1 MKKTLTESELKERIV
16 QIYKEEQ
23 EKILQEKWDNLS
35 KEEKIFV
42 VEFLRSVYPEKS
54 ELLREG
60 KWYNTLGDIVG
71 IFDPTGIVDVVN
83 GISYWKQGDRLF
95 ALLSFI
101 SAVPILGDAIGK
113 TVIGVMKTGSG
124 ASKAFKAA
132 AVAGDA
138 SKIAETAKVAGGP
151 IAKMVEKAPSW
162 GSKLVGMLKAS
173 IGRIPLL
180 GRGLVKL
187 IEEYIQIFKGA
198 GAKMGTRATE
208 LAKLEGKVLSKAEKS
223 KLIKQIEK
231 DTAFRGFRDNKG
243 LANAS
248 FMTKVRGGVP
258 RLFGNR
264 ATRSLMG
271 RTKWYLRLLDF
282 LGIANFVGPEELMQ
296 KFTDLEDK
304 VEQFNK
310 TPEGQKAWSD
320 DFGSVLNEPTTP
332 TSPSPAPA
340 APSSPS
346 MGGDFI
352 GDALKGMFGSAIRAA
367 I

>member
-1 MKKTLTESELKERIV
+1 MKKIVKESELKNLV
-16 QIYKEEQ
+16 VKIYKEEQ
-23 EKILQEKWDNLS
+23 KKILQEKWDNLS
-35 KEEKIFV
+35 KEDKIFV
-42 VEFLRSVYPEKS
+42 VEFLRSAYPEKS
-54 ELLREG
+54 KLLKES

-71 IFDPTGIVDVVN
+71 IFDPTGIIDVVN
-83 GISYWKQGDRLF
+83 GISYWRQGDKLF

-101 SAVPILGDAIGK
+101 SAVPLIGDLVAK
-113 TVIGVMKTGSG
+113 PVVGVMKAGSAG
-124 ASKAFKAA
+124 SKAFKAA
-132 AVAGDA
+132 TIAGDA
-138 SKIAETAKVAGGP
+138 AKIAETAKVAGGP
-151 IAKMVEKAPSW
+151 IAKMVQTAPSW
-162 GSKLVGMLKAS
+162 GSKLIAMLKAS

-180 GRGLVKL
+180 GRGLVRV

-243 LANAS
+243 LADAS
-248 FMTKVRGGVP
+248 FMSKVRGGVP

-282 LGIANFVGPEELMQ
+282 LGIANFVGPEELME
-296 KFTDLEDK
+296 KHADLEAK
-304 VEQFNK
+304 VEEFNK
-310 TPEGQKAWSD
+310 TPEGQKAWAD
-320 DFGSVLNEPTTP
+320 EFGSVFNQPTTP
-332 TSPSPAPA
+332 TPPPVV
-340 APSSPS
+340 PSSAPT

-352 GDALKGMFGSAIRAA
+352 GDALKGMFGNAIKTA

>member
-1 MKKTLTESELKERIV
+1 MKKIVKESELKNLV
-16 QIYKEEQ
+16 VKIYKEEQ

-35 KEEKIFV
+35 KEDKIFV

-54 ELLREG
+54 KLLKES

-71 IFDPTGIVDVVN
+71 IFDPTGVVDIVN
-83 GISYWKQGDRLF
+83 GISYWRQGDKLF

-138 SKIAETAKVAGGP
+138 AKIAETAKTAGGP
-151 IAKMVEKAPSW
+151 IAKMVETSPSW
-162 GSKLVGMLKAS
+162 GTKLINMLKAL
-173 IGRIPLL
+173 IGRVPFI
-180 GRGLVKL
+180 GRGLVRV

-198 GAKMGTRATE
+198 SAKMGTRATE

-282 LGIANFVGPEELMQ
+282 LGIANFVGPEELME
-296 KFTDLEDK
+296 KYADLEAK

-310 TPEGQKAWSD
+310 TPEGQKAWAD
-320 DFGSVLNEPTTP
+320 DFGSVLNEPTAP

-352 GDALKGMFGSAIRAA
+352 GDALKGMFGTAIRAA

>member
-54 ELLREG
+54 KLLRES

-83 GISYWKQGDRLF
+83 GISYWRQGDRLF

-101 SAVPILGDAIGK
+101 SAVPLIGDLIAK
-113 TVIGVMKTGSG
+113 PVVGVMKTGG
-124 ASKAFKAA
+124 AASKAFRAA

-138 SKIAETAKVAGGP
+138 SKISVTAKAAGGP

-162 GSKLVGMLKAS
+162 GDKLIGMLRAS

-198 GAKMGTRATE
+198 GAKMSTRATE
-208 LAKLEGKVLSKAEKS
+208 LGKLEGKVLSKVEKS

-243 LANAS
+243 LADAS
-248 FMTKVRGGVP
+248 FMTKIKGGVP

-282 LGIANFVGPEELMQ
+282 LGIANFVGPEELME
-296 KFTDLEDK
+296 KYADLEKK

-310 TPEGQKAWSD
+310 TPEGQKAWAD
-320 DFGSVLNEPTTP
+320 DFGSVLNQPTTP
-332 TSPSPAPA
+332 TSPAPA

-352 GDALKGMFGSAIRAA
+352 GDALKGMFGNAIKAA

>member
-1 MKKTLTESELKERIV
+1 MKKIVKESELKNLV
-16 QIYKEEQ
+16 VKIYKEEQ

-42 VEFLRSVYPEKS
+42 VEFLRSAYPEKS
-54 ELLREG
+54 KLLKEAS
-60 KWYNTLGDIVG
+60 WYNTLGDIAG
-71 IFDPTGIVDVVN
+71 IFDPTGIIDVVN
-83 GISYWKQGDRLF
+83 GISYWRQGDKLF

-101 SAVPILGDAIGK
+101 SAVPYVGDLVAK
-113 TVIGVMKTGSG
+113 PVIGVMKVGSAG
-124 ASKAFKAA
+124 SKAFRAA
-132 AVAGDA
+132 TITGNAA
-138 SKIAETAKVAGGP
+138 KIAETAKSAGGP
-151 IAKMVEKAPSW
+151 IAKMVETAPSW
-162 GSKLVGMLKAS
+162 GSKLIAMLKAS
-173 IGRIPLL
+173 IGKVPLL
-180 GRGLVKL
+180 GRGLVRL

-208 LAKLEGKVLSKAEKS
+208 LAKLEGKTLSAAEKS

-243 LANAS
+243 LGNAS
-248 FMTKVRGGVP
+248 FMSKFRGGVP

-282 LGIANFVGPEELMQ
+282 LGIANFIGPEELIQ
-296 KFTDLEDK
+296 KYDDLDSK

-310 TPEGQKAWSD
+310 TPEGQKAWD
-320 DFGSVLNEPTTP
+320 DEFGSVLNQQTPQPVVPKTT
-332 TSPSPAPA
+332 
-340 APSSPS
+340 SSS
-346 MGGDFI
+346 ETTMGGDFI
-352 GDALKGMFGSAIRAA
+352 GDTLKSMFGDAIKVA

>member
-1 MKKTLTESELKERIV
+1 MKKTLRESELKNLV
-16 QIYKEEQ
+16 VKIYKEEQ

-42 VEFLRSVYPEKS
+42 VEFLRSAYPEKS

-101 SAVPILGDAIGK
+101 SAVPLIGDLIAK
-113 TVIGVMKTGSG
+113 PVVGVMKTGG
-124 ASKAFKAA
+124 AASKAFRAA

-320 DFGSVLNEPTTP
+320 DFGSVLNEPTAP

-352 GDALKGMFGSAIRAA
+352 GDALKGMFGTAIRAA

>member
-1 MKKTLTESELKERIV
+1 MKKILTESELKEQIV

-42 VEFLRSVYPEKS
+42 VEFLRSAYPEKS
-54 ELLREG
+54 KLLKEA
-60 KWYNTLGDIVG
+60 KWYNTLGDLVG

-83 GISYWKQGDRLF
+83 GISYWRQGDKLF
-95 ALLSFI
+95 AILSLI
-101 SAVPILGDAIGK
+101 SAVPIIGDAIGK
-113 TVIGVMKTGSG
+113 TAIGVMKKGGQG
-124 ASKAFKAA
+124 AKAFQAA

-138 SKIAETAKVAGGP
+138 AKIAETAKVAGGP
-151 IAKMVEKAPSW
+151 IAKMVETAPSW
-162 GSKLVGMLKAS
+162 GTKLLNMLKAL
-173 IGRIPLL
+173 IGRVPFL
-180 GRGLVKL
+180 GRGLVKV
-187 IEEYIQIFKGA
+187 IEEYIQIFKSA

-208 LAKLEGKVLSKAEKS
+208 LAKLEGKALSKAEKS
-223 KLIKQIEK
+223 RLIKQIEK

-248 FMTKVRGGVP
+248 FMSKVRGGVP

-282 LGIANFVGPEELMQ
+282 LGIANFVGPDELMQ
-296 KFTDLEDK
+296 KYSDLEEK
-304 VEQFNK
+304 VNQFNQ
-310 TPEGQKAWSD
+310 TPEGQKSWAD
-320 DFGSVLNEPTTP
+320 DFGSVFNQQTPPPMVPTTP
-332 TSPSPAPA
+332 PPSAPT
-340 APSSPS
+340 

-352 GDALKGMFGSAIRAA
+352 GDALKSMFGTAVKAA

>member
-1 MKKTLTESELKERIV
+1 MKKIVKESELKNLV
-16 QIYKEEQ
+16 VKIYKEEQ

-42 VEFLRSVYPEKS
+42 VEFLRSAYPEKS

-95 ALLSFI
+95 ALLSFV
-101 SAVPILGDAIGK
+101 SAVPLIGDLIAK
-113 TVIGVMKTGSG
+113 PVVGVMKTGG
-124 ASKAFKAA
+124 AASKAFRAA

-162 GSKLVGMLKAS
+162 GDKLIGMLRAS

-208 LAKLEGKVLSKAEKS
+208 LAKLEGKLLSKAEKS

-282 LGIANFVGPEELMQ
+282 LGIANFVGPEELMR

-310 TPEGQKAWSD
+310 TPEGQKAWAD
-320 DFGSVLNEPTTP
+320 DFGSVVNEPTIP

-352 GDALKGMFGSAIRAA
+352 GDALKGMFGNAIRAA

>member
-1 MKKTLTESELKERIV
+1 MKKIVKESELKNFV
-16 QIYKEEQ
+16 VKIYKEEQ

-42 VEFLRSVYPEKS
+42 VEFLRSAYPEKS
-54 ELLREG
+54 KLLKES

-83 GISYWKQGDRLF
+83 GISYWRQGDKLF

-101 SAVPILGDAIGK
+101 SAVPYVGDLVAK
-113 TVIGVMKTGSG
+113 PVVGVMKAGG
-124 ASKAFKAA
+124 AASKAFRAA

-138 SKIAETAKVAGGP
+138 AKIAETAKSAGGP
-151 IAKMVEKAPSW
+151 IGKMVSSAPSW
-162 GSKLVGMLKAS
+162 GTKLINILKAS

-180 GRGLVKL
+180 GRGLVKV

-198 GAKMGTRATE
+198 GTKMSTRATE
-208 LAKLEGKVLSKAEKS
+208 LAKLEGKRLSKSEKS
-223 KLIKQIEK
+223 RLIKQIEK

-248 FMTKVRGGVP
+248 FMSKVRGGVP

-264 ATRSLMG
+264 ATRSLMI

-310 TPEGQKAWSD
+310 TPEGQKAWHD
-320 DFGSVLNEPTTP
+320 DFGSVFNQPTTSTP
-332 TSPSPAPA
+332 PPMAPS
-340 APSSPS
+340 SSPS

-352 GDALKGMFGSAIRAA
+352 GDALKGMFGNSIKAA

>member
-1 MKKTLTESELKERIV
+1 MKKTITESELKERIV

-23 EKILQEKWDNLS
+23 KKILQEKWDNLF

-42 VEFLRSVYPEKS
+42 VEFLRSAYPKKS
-54 ELLREG
+54 KLLKES
-60 KWYNTLGDIVG
+60 KWYNTLGDIAG
-71 IFDPTGIVDVVN
+71 IFDPTGIIDVVN
-83 GISYWKQGDRLF
+83 GISYWRQGDKLF

-101 SAVPILGDAIGK
+101 SAVPYVGDLVAK
-113 TVIGVMKTGSG
+113 PVVGVMKAGG
-124 ASKAFKAA
+124 AASKAFKAA

-138 SKIAETAKVAGGP
+138 AKIAETAKVAGGP
-151 IAKMVEKAPSW
+151 IGKMVSSAPSW
-162 GSKLVGMLKAS
+162 GTKLINILKAS

-180 GRGLVKL
+180 GRGLVRV

-198 GAKMGTRATE
+198 GTKMGTRATE
-208 LAKLEGKVLSKAEKS
+208 LAKLEGKTLSKSEKS
-223 KLIKQIEK
+223 RLIKQIEK

-243 LANAS
+243 LTDAS
-248 FMTKVRGGVP
+248 FMSKVRGGVP

-296 KFTDLEDK
+296 KFIDLEDK

-320 DFGSVLNEPTTP
+320 DFGSVLNQPTTP
-332 TSPSPAPA
+332 TPPSG
-340 APSSPS
+340 APSSPTSS

-352 GDALKGMFGSAIRAA
+352 GDALKGMFGTAIKAA

>member
-1 MKKTLTESELKERIV
+1 MKKILTESELKNLV
-16 QIYKEEQ
+16 VKIYKEEQ

-42 VEFLRSVYPEKS
+42 VEFLRSAYPEKS

-83 GISYWKQGDRLF
+83 GISYWKQGDKLF
-95 ALLSFI
+95 AILSFI
-101 SAVPILGDAIGK
+101 SAVPIVGDAIGK
-113 TVIGVMKTGSG
+113 TVIGVMKTGSAG
-124 ASKAFKAA
+124 SKAFKAA
-132 AVAGDA
+132 ALAGDA
-138 SKIAETAKVAGGP
+138 SKIASTAKSAGGP
-151 IAKMVEKAPSW
+151 IAKMVETAPSW
-162 GSKLVGMLKAS
+162 GTKLINMLKAL
-173 IGRIPLL
+173 IGRVPFI
-180 GRGLVKL
+180 GRGLVRV

-208 LAKLEGKVLSKAEKS
+208 LAKLEGKLLSKAEKS

-248 FMTKVRGGVP
+248 FMTKVKGGVP

-264 ATRSLMG
+264 ATRSLMV

-282 LGIANFVGPEELMQ
+282 LGIANFVGPEELME
-296 KFTDLEDK
+296 KFTDLEAK

-320 DFGSVLNEPTTP
+320 DFGSVFNQQTP
-332 TSPSPAPA
+332 PPSPAPA

-352 GDALKGMFGSAIRAA
+352 GDALKGMFGSTIRAA

>member
-1 MKKTLTESELKERIV
+1 MKKILTESELKEQIV

-42 VEFLRSVYPEKS
+42 VEFLRSAYPEKS
-54 ELLREG
+54 KLLKES
-60 KWYNTLGDIVG
+60 KWYNTLGDIAG
-71 IFDPTGIVDVVN
+71 IFDPTGIIDVVN
-83 GISYWKQGDRLF
+83 GISYWRQGDKLF

-113 TVIGVMKTGSG
+113 TVIGVMKTGSAG
-124 ASKAFKAA
+124 SKAFKAA
-132 AVAGDA
+132 ALAGDA
-138 SKIAETAKVAGGP
+138 SKIASTAKSAGGP
-151 IAKMVEKAPSW
+151 IAKMVETAPSW
-162 GSKLVGMLKAS
+162 GTKLINMLKAS

-180 GRGLVKL
+180 GRGLVRV

-198 GAKMGTRATE
+198 GAKMSTRATE
-208 LAKLEGKVLSKAEKS
+208 FAKLEGKTLSKAEKS
-223 KLIKQIEK
+223 RLIKQIEK

-243 LANAS
+243 LASSS
-248 FMTKVRGGVP
+248 FMSKVRGGVP

-282 LGIANFVGPEELMQ
+282 LGIANFVGPDELMQ
-296 KFTDLEDK
+296 KYSDLEEK
-304 VEQFNK
+304 VNQFNK
-310 TPEGQKAWSD
+310 TPEGQKSWAD
-320 DFGSVLNEPTTP
+320 DFGSVFNQQTPPPMAPTTP
-332 TSPSPAPA
+332 P
-340 APSSPS
+340 PSSPT

-352 GDALKGMFGSAIRAA
+352 GDALKSMFGTAVKAA

>member
-23 EKILQEKWDNLS
+23 EKILQEKWDKLS
-35 KEEKIFV
+35 KEDKIFV
-42 VEFLRSVYPEKS
+42 VEFLRLAYPEKS
-54 ELLREG
+54 KLLKEG
-60 KWYNTLGDIVG
+60 KWYNTLGDIAG
-71 IFDPTGIVDVVN
+71 IFDPTGIIDVVN
-83 GISYWKQGDRLF
+83 GISYWRQGDKLF
-95 ALLSFI
+95 AILSFI
-101 SAVPILGDAIGK
+101 SAVPIVGDAIGK

-132 AVAGDA
+132 ALAGDA
-138 SKIAETAKVAGGP
+138 AKIAETAKTAGGP
-151 IAKMVEKAPSW
+151 IAKMVETSPSW
-162 GSKLVGMLKAS
+162 GTKLLNMLKAL
-173 IGRIPLL
+173 IGRVPFL
-180 GRGLVKL
+180 GRGLVKV

-198 GAKMGTRATE
+198 SAKMGTRATE
-208 LAKLEGKVLSKAEKS
+208 LAKLEGKALSKAEKS
-223 KLIKQIEK
+223 RLIKQIEK

-248 FMTKVRGGVP
+248 FMSKVRGGVP

-282 LGIANFVGPEELMQ
+282 LGIANFIGPEELMQ
-296 KFTDLEDK
+296 KFTDLEEK
-304 VEQFNK
+304 VNQFNK
-310 TPEGQKAWSD
+310 TPEGQKAWAD
-320 DFGSVLNEPTTP
+320 DFGSVFNQQTPTATAPTTP
-332 TSPSPAPA
+332 PPSAPT
-340 APSSPS
+340 

-352 GDALKGMFGSAIRAA
+352 GDALKSMFGSALKAA

>member
-1 MKKTLTESELKERIV
+1 MKKIIKESELKNLV
-16 QIYKEEQ
+16 VKIYKEEQ

-42 VEFLRSVYPEKS
+42 VEFLRSAYPEKS

-101 SAVPILGDAIGK
+101 SAVPLIGDLIAK
-113 TVIGVMKTGSG
+113 PVVGVMKTGG
-124 ASKAFKAA
+124 AASKAFRAA

-310 TPEGQKAWSD
+310 TPEGQKTWSD

>member
-1 MKKTLTESELKERIV
+1 MKKIVKESELKNFV
-16 QIYKEEQ
+16 VKIYKEEQ

-42 VEFLRSVYPEKS
+42 VEFLRSAYPEKS
-54 ELLREG
+54 KLLKES
-60 KWYNTLGDIVG
+60 KWYNTLGDIAG
-71 IFDPTGIVDVVN
+71 IFDPTGIIDVVN
-83 GISYWKQGDRLF
+83 GISYWRQGDKLF

-101 SAVPILGDAIGK
+101 SAVPLIGDLIAK
-113 TVIGVMKTGSG
+113 PVVGVMKAGSAG
-124 ASKAFKAA
+124 SKAFKAA
-132 AVAGDA
+132 TVAGDA
-138 SKIAETAKVAGGP
+138 AKIAETAKVAGGP

-162 GSKLVGMLKAS
+162 GDKLIGMLRAS

-180 GRGLVKL
+180 GRGLVRV

-198 GAKMGTRATE
+198 GAKMGTRE
-208 LAKLEGKVLSKAEKS
+208 IKLAKLEGKLLSKAEKS

-231 DTAFRGFRDNKG
+231 DSAFRGFRDNKG
-243 LANAS
+243 LANVS
-248 FMTKVRGGVP
+248 FMSKVRGGVP

-282 LGIANFVGPEELMQ
+282 LGVANFVGPEELME
-296 KFTDLEDK
+296 KHADLEAK

-310 TPEGQKAWSD
+310 TPEGQKSWAD
-320 DFGSVLNEPTTP
+320 DFGSVFNQPTTP
-332 TSPSPAPA
+332 TPPPVAPSPV
-340 APSSPS
+340 ST

-352 GDALKGMFGSAIRAA
+352 GDALKGMFGSAVKAA